1 MHAQNDRQ
9 WGYPL
14 GMTDIAY
21 KVTEVGAH
29 RAPPQP
35 GTQVRSLNSIYRPFG
50 VGKVQKVRDS
60 LCKVEFNP
68 CVFSRPPFRSQNYI
82 LSLDEVEVY
91 PAPLEL
97 AKAGQWDEAWK
108 FDLRQMAA
116 RFLTMNKGG
125 QLSNART
132 EILPHQIFT
141 AFTVVS
147 NARRRFAQNDS
158 FEEFFRSLFSPALP
172 SPDK

>member
-1 MHAQNDRQ
+1 MPRAHLKFGTHAYLLPRQ
-9 WGYPL
+9 FGCVSTGFWLRQSWLVLWQRVDY
-14 GMTDIAY
+14 T
-21 KVTEVGAH
+21 V
-29 RAPPQP
+29 
-35 GTQVRSLNSIYRPFG
+35 NCG

-68 CVFSRPPFRSQNYI
+68 SVFSRPPFRSQNYI
-82 LSLDEVEVY
+82 LSLDEVEVC

-147 NARRRFAQNDS
+147 SARRRFMLADEVGLGNRRANYQ
-158 FEEFFRSLFSPALP
+158 
-172 SPDK
+172 